1 MKRVAPFEA
10 LDELGDDALPSVLC
24 KIVNAALRGG

>member
-10 LDELGDDALPSVLC
+10 LEELGDDALPSVLC
-24 KIVNAALRGG
+24 KIVNAL